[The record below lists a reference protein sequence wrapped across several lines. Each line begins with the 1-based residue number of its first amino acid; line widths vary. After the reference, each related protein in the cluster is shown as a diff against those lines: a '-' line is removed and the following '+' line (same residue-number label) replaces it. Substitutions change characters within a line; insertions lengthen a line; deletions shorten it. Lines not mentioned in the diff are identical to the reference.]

1 MQYCEFMFQGE
12 RLQAF
17 ANGALYWP
25 RKQLLAVADLHLG
38 KSARMARTGRSLFP
52 PYELIDT
59 LGRLAAE
66 ANSVQPRVLVCLG
79 DSFDDN
85 IAATE
90 LGDRAEQKLKS
101 ILHGRRCVWISGN
114 HDPRARRADGLHA
127 SEYKVPPLVFRHV
140 ASSEGRGEVTG
151 HFHPKI
157 AIKTKAGSFTR
168 PCFLVDDFRV
178 ILPAY
183 GTYTGGLH
191 CDEPPLS
198 DLLAA
203 DAIAIALG
211 QPPKA
216 IPLPSRHKRPR
227 RASIAFAG

>member
-1 MQYCEFMFQGE
+1 MQHCEFMFRGE
-12 RLQAF
+12 RLQAS

-38 KSARMARTGRSLFP
+38 KSARMARTGRSLLP

-59 LGRLAAE
+59 LGRLEVE
-66 ANSVQPRVLVCLG
+66 ADSVQPKVLVCLG

-85 IAATE
+85 IAAAE
-90 LGDRAEQKLKS
+90 LGDRAERKLES

-114 HDPRARRADGLHA
+114 HDPRARRVDGLHA

-140 ASSEGRGEVTG
+140 ASSEGGGEVTG

-168 PCFLVDDFRV
+168 PCFLVDGLRV

-203 DAIAIALG
+203 DATAIALG

-216 IPLPSRHKRPR
+216 IPLPSPQKRSR
-227 RASIAFAG
+227 RASIALAG